1 MNINEL
7 TIGEAREIAAL
18 INSGSGV
25 PQIGGMTQTQSP
37 YNIGKNYFIRTV
49 THHHTGKRVDV
60 TQQELILENAAWIAD
75 DGRLTEALAKS
86 EFKEVEMFP
95 VGSRVIV
102 GRAAVI
108 DAVEI
113 STVPTSQK

>member
-1 MNINEL
+1 MNINDL

-18 INSGSGV
+18 ITGVSPQSGS
-25 PQIGGMTQTQSP
+25 SP
-37 YNIGKNYFIRTV
+37 YNIGKNYFVRTV
-49 THHHTGKRVDV
+49 THHHAGRLVAV
-60 TQQELILENAAWIAD
+60 TAQELVFENASWIAD

-95 VGSRVIV
+95 SGSRVIV

-113 STVPTSQK
+113 TSIPTSQK